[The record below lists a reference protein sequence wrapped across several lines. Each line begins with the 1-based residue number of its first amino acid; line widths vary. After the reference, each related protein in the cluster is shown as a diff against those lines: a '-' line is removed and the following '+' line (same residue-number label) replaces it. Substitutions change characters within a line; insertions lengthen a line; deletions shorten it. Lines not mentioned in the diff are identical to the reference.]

1 MRAATTV
8 AAATSGWRRVPASF
22 PRQSTEAQVDDRV
35 PMSLSLQILCG
46 VQMGSSSWQL
56 PVVVLQSVPGRQL
69 HVSEQ
74 LFP

>member
-8 AAATSGWRRVPASF
+8 AAATSGGRRVPASF

-35 PMSLSLQILCG
+35 PLSLQILCG

-56 PVVVLQSVPGRQL
+56 PVVVLQSAPGRQL

-74 LFP
+74 LVP